1 MKGNLHKHVSVSE
14 ANRQQK
20 PGYFSLVERIG
31 NLHADE
37 DNLECNSNRLTSRL
51 FFWNSVVKNAVNS
64 INEDRYRRV
73 PIILTT
79 AQNSGILTY
88 NTFSIIFCC
97 FTSNME
103 IT

>member
-1 MKGNLHKHVSVSE
+1 MKGNLHIHVSVSE

-20 PGYFSLVERIG
+20 PGYFSLMERIG

-37 DNLECNSNRLTSRL
+37 NNLECNSNRSTSRL

-64 INEDRYRRV
+64 INEDS
-73 PIILTT
+73 T
-79 AQNSGILTY
+79 AQNSGILT
-88 NTFSIIFCC
+88 NNIFSIIFCC

>member
-1 MKGNLHKHVSVSE
+1 MKGNLRIHVSVSE